1 LTEVLRG
8 KVLRGRQAEA
18 ARNDRRLL
26 DAAREVFASQGFDAP
41 VSAVAERAGVGIGSL
56 YRRYGS
62 KTELLQRLCVLA
74 MEQASESVEEGL
86 RAGDAWDGLAGHIR
100 RSVAFQ
106 SGALGPL
113 AGRIET
119 TPDMWATSRRVRK
132 LLDDLVKR
140 AQREGKLRADVT
152 VLDVSLLIEQFS
164 RGGRLEPEDINN
176 RDRLL
181 AISLDGLRALD
192 AGPLP
197 GHAPKRSHY
206 EAAWRGRTDA

>member
-1 LTEVLRG
+1 M
-8 KVLRGRQAEA
+8 RGRQAEA

-26 DAAREVFASQGFDAP
+26 EAAREVFASQGFDAP

-74 MEQASESVEEGL
+74 MEQATESAEEGL
-86 RAGDAWDGLAGHIR
+86 RADDPWDGLAGHIR

-113 AGRIET
+113 AGQIDT
-119 TPDMWATSRRVRK
+119 TPDMWSTSRRVRK
-132 LLDDLVKR
+132 LVDDLVRR
-140 AQREGKLRADVT
+140 AREAGALRPDVT
-152 VLDVSLLIEQFS
+152 ALDVSLLIELFS
-164 RGGRLEPEDINN
+164 RGGRAEPTAEDVNN

-181 AISLDGLRALD
+181 AISLDGLRVLD

-197 GHAPKRSHY
+197 GHPPWRSHY
-206 EAAWRGRTDA
+206 ESPWRGPDRTDN